1 MNYTNFQRTIS
12 LLEILNIK
20 SLKYVINR
28 VISAVFLGTS
38 NWTPYLIILNYY
50 LSIKLYNLIK
60 NCQVCPYHQ

>member
-28 VISAVFLGTS
+28 VISALFLGT
-38 NWTPYLIILNYY
+38 
-50 LSIKLYNLIK
+50 
-60 NCQVCPYHQ
+60 